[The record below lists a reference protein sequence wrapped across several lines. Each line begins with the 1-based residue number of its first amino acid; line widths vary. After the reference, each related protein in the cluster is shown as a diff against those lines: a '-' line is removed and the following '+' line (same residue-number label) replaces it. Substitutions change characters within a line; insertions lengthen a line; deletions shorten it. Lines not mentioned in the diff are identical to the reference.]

1 MCKRDDAALFIAEQC
16 VAMVLDDLLRSGRPA
31 AYLPVAYL
39 PDVGGGRLP
48 AIAEYRAITHE
59 GREHSGLIVCGYTLA
74 DRSASE
80 LVNLLSRAGAALRD
94 EAPPR

>member
-1 MCKRDDAALFIAEQC
+1 
-16 VAMVLDDLLRSGRPA
+16 MVLDDLLRSGRPA